1 MSESVRRPRYLAA
14 EKGKRMGEGP
24 EIPLARLREA
34 AELLLAHAERA
45 GGSVTLDHELFWELT
60 PQQRYDLARE
70 PAEHTVGRLSESW
83 AQLAAM
89 TDDPDRVVGYGLV
102 WLADV
107 LRALG
112 HQSIG

>member
-1 MSESVRRPRYLAA
+1 MSD
-14 EKGKRMGEGP
+14 GP
-24 EIPLARLREA
+24 EIPLARLREVA
-34 AELLLAHAERA
+34 LLLLAHVARE

-60 PQQRYDLARE
+60 PKQRYDLDHE
-70 PAEHTVGRLSESW
+70 PTEHTVGQLSESW
-83 AQLAAM
+83 AQLEAM

-112 HQSIG
+112 HQSLG

>member
-1 MSESVRRPRYLAA
+1 
-14 EKGKRMGEGP
+14 MGEGP

-34 AELLLAHAERA
+34 VELLLAHAERA
-45 GGSVTLDHELFWELT
+45 GDPVTLDRELFWELT
-60 PQQRYDLARE
+60 PEQRYDLARE
-70 PAEHTVGRLSESW
+70 PAEHTVGSLGESW
-83 AQLAAM
+83 TRLTEM
-89 TDDPDRVVGYGLV
+89 LDDPDRVVGYGFV

>member
-1 MSESVRRPRYLAA
+1 
-14 EKGKRMGEGP
+14 MGDGP
-24 EIPLARLREA
+24 EVPLAELREVI
-34 AELLLAHAERA
+34 ELLLAHAERA
-45 GGSVTLDHELFWELT
+45 GGSVTLEHDLFWEL
-60 PQQRYDLARE
+60 PPERRHDFGQE

-83 AQLAAM
+83 AHLTAM
-89 TDDPDRVVGYGLV
+89 ADDPDRVVGYGLV

>member
-1 MSESVRRPRYLAA
+1 
-14 EKGKRMGEGP
+14 MGEGP
-24 EIPLARLREA
+24 EIPLARLREV

-45 GGSVTLDHELFWELT
+45 GSSVSLDRELFWDLR
-60 PQQRYDLARE
+60 PDQRYDLDHE
-70 PAEHTVGRLSESW
+70 PAEHTVGGLSESW
-83 AQLAAM
+83 AHLSAM
-89 TDDPDRVVGYGLV
+89 ADDPDRVVGYGLV